1 MTPEQHAIEW
11 WGDESY
17 PKGQDWEA
25 LLAQFAKC
33 RDEARDAALDD
44 ALAALET
51 LDNFDMHA
59 VRAMLQGLK
68 TNSASR

>member
-17 PKGQDWEA
+17 PKGPDWQA

-33 RDEARDAALDD
+33 RDEARNAALDEAIE
-44 ALAALET
+44 ALNESDPADIEALRQRIES
-51 LDNFDMHA
+51 
-59 VRAMLQGLK
+59 LK
-68 TNSASR
+68 AGP

>member
-17 PKGQDWEA
+17 PKGPDWQA

-33 RDEARDAALDD
+33 RDQARN
-44 ALAALET
+44 AALEDAIAALGEVDSADIDAIRET
-51 LDNFDMHA
+51 LE
-59 VRAMLQGLK
+59 RLK
-68 TNSASR
+68 AGK